1 MTGWIILSA
10 VIALLVLLCLLPV
23 GIHIR
28 YDGEVFPKLLIGP
41 FSMTLLPKKKA
52 VGKEAEEEKVEKKT
66 DDGEKKKKA
75 FQKPNREQIVY
86 CLQTLP
92 GIVKK
97 ALSRTRKGV
106 TVKPLMVK
114 AVFAG
119 EDPADVAQNYGKA
132 QALVSALYP
141 ELKKIVRIKKTSIS
155 LSTDYER
162 EQMQLMAE
170 VGVFLRIGTVLAIV
184 FSAGFSLLRW
194 FLGYRKLAGKDSGT
208 LKNEQHGQ
216 AAAA

>member
-92 GIVKK
+92 GIGPTY
-97 ALSRTRKGV
+97 AQRIIDYREEHGPFRTVGELMNISGIGEKRLEAIWDLV
-106 TVKPLMVK
+106 TT
-114 AVFAG
+114 G
-119 EDPADVAQNYGKA
+119 G
-132 QALVSALYP
+132 
-141 ELKKIVRIKKTSIS
+141 
-155 LSTDYER
+155 
-162 EQMQLMAE
+162 
-170 VGVFLRIGTVLAIV
+170 
-184 FSAGFSLLRW
+184 
-194 FLGYRKLAGKDSGT
+194 
-208 LKNEQHGQ
+208 
-216 AAAA
+216 